1 MLFMI
6 KFGGSYHTKGKE
18 NLIAERAALSPEGE
32 KKVKK
37 KKFLLGLP
45 YVWEIICE
53 VEGCET
59 RNRRNK

>member
-37 KKFLLGLP
+37 KKIPTRTPLCLGNHL
-45 YVWEIICE
+45 
-53 VEGCET
+53 
-59 RNRRNK
+59 